1 MSMETNKTK
10 KIVIASILSVSA
22 VVAVGAVVLIA
33 RANDKAERYHD
44 SWMPNDI
51 EWTVYLGNEAPSKN
65 KGFDGDYFV
74 IVNNWTTFHKVNDT
88 WERVGE
94 IVELKN
100 VTDANI
106 KWVNQLYEVYCKNN
120 SWYLGTTNEWVY
132 DLRDGY
138 LFETQ
143 HYNVH
148 FYGEKEDENP
158 KDYGLQTVRRREN
171 IVFSGEIP
179 LKQFDSS
186 YFYTFEKWD
195 HNLEK
200 VTESFDTYAVFAKYD
215 NGSLVDVDGDEVH
228 VGFNEDDPIKKSIV
242 SIDIPDYIEG
252 KPVTK
257 IDAAAFSECSNLKS
271 ISLPSTIES
280 IGDHAFFGCSSLSEI
295 FIPKSVTLLS
305 ETTFSSSLMNLK
317 RIIVEEGN
325 SNYKD
330 IDGVLF
336 TQNEKTMMRYP
347 PNKKHTESEFVVP
360 LQVEYI
366 SSFCFA
372 DMNQSNLQQFVFP
385 EGLKRIGT
393 WALKNTT
400 ISELNLPDHCELLSG
415 NFVSGCLNLSSINV
429 QSNDYYQSINGALY
443 SKDLS
448 TLVRVGEG
456 SDLSEGITVPSS
468 VTAFAAYSLS
478 GTNIQSFIIP
488 STVTKLYSYCFS
500 YLEQSSS
507 IYVPSTVSE
516 IFSRAFYSSHSLV
529 VNCENLE
536 KPANW
541 AVDWA
546 YTREERADENDTGY
560 VSQINYGVDPS

>member
-1 MSMETNKTK
+1 MKNIK
-10 KIVIASILSVSA
+10 KKRFLIVGISTLAA
-22 VVAVGAVVLIA
+22 AVAVAGAVFIIE
-33 RANDKAERYHD
+33 RSNNKMERYHD
-44 SWMPNDI
+44 SWMPSDI
-51 EWTVYLGNEAPSKN
+51 DWTVYLGYETPAKN
-65 KGFDGDYFV
+65 KGLDGDYFV
-74 IVNNWTTFHKVNDT
+74 IVNDWTTYHKDNDK
-88 WERVGE
+88 WYVAGK
-94 IVELKN
+94 IVELNSVKN
-100 VTDANI
+100 AEL
-106 KWVNQLYEVYCKNN
+106 KWVNQLYDLYC
-120 SWYLGTTNEWVY
+120 TTNKWYKGTPNEWIF
-132 DLRDGY
+132 DLRDGF

-143 HYNVH
+143 YYSVH
-148 FYGEKEDENP
+148 FYGEKKDDEVP
-158 KDYGLQTVRRREN
+158 VDYGTQSVRRREN
-171 IVFSGEIP
+171 LVYNGVIP
-179 LKQFDSS
+179 LKKFDSN
-186 YFYTFEKWD
+186 YFYTFEQWD
-195 HNLEK
+195 HDLKK
-200 VTESFDTYAVFAKYD
+200 VTESFNTYALFARYE

-295 FIPKSVTLLS
+295 FIPKSVTSLS
-305 ETTFSSSLMNLK
+305 ETTFSSSLTNLK

-325 SNYKD
+325 PNFKD

-347 PNKKHTESEFVVP
+347 PNKRHAESEFVVP

-372 DMNQSNLQQFVFP
+372 DMNQSDLQQFVFP
-385 EGLKRIGT
+385 EGLKSIGT
-393 WALKNTT
+393 WAFKNTA

-468 VTAFAAYSLS
+468 VTTFAPYSLS
-478 GTNIQSFIIP
+478 GTNIQSFTIP

-529 VNCENLE
+529 INCEALA

-546 YTREERADENDTGY
+546 IPREERADENDTGY